1 MKLGVRQVL
10 KVVRIK
16 DFGAYLAGD
25 DDEQAILLPKKE
37 LSKDVDIGSE
47 IEVFV
52 YRDSSDRLIATTR
65 KTLIEVGEVAR
76 LKVKDISK
84 IGAFVDIGLERD
96 VLLPYKEMKKQ
107 LEKSE
112 EILCALYI
120 DRTQRLAA
128 TMKIYPYLKTTT
140 DYKNDDEVNA
150 YIYEI
155 KDIGALAAVEDK
167 FYGLIPKSEIYTK
180 LQIGD
185 TVNARILR
193 VREDNKLDLS
203 LRKKA
208 YLQLEEDAKYLES
221 ELEKRNGRLG
231 IGESASPETI
241 KNEFKLSKKAFKRAI
256 GHLLKERKIEIL
268 ENNIVKVGERK

>member
-155 KDIGALAAVEDK
+155 KDIGVLVAVEDK

-268 ENNIVKVGERK
+268 ENDIVKVGERK